1 MRPLVTKLRGKT
13 LEVNFWYNKTEE
25 IIYSIYNKSE
35 NADERFQL
43 VFAETVIL
51 TNKFG
56 TEEKTP
62 RPNTSE

>member
-43 VFAETVIL
+43 VFVETVIL

-62 RPNTSE
+62 RQNTSE

>member
-1 MRPLVTKLRGKT
+1 MQPLVTKLRGKT
-13 LEVNFWYNKTEE
+13 LEVNFWYNKTGE

-43 VFAETVIL
+43 VFVETVIL

-56 TEEKTP
+56 TEEKKP
-62 RPNTSE
+62 RPDTSE

>member
-43 VFAETVIL
+43 VFVETVIL
-51 TNKFG
+51 TN
-56 TEEKTP
+56 
-62 RPNTSE
+62 

>member
-43 VFAETVIL
+43 VFVETFIL
-51 TNKFG
+51 TKKFG